1 MEVEVCIS
9 AASVL
14 VHIQSVD
21 LFFLGYA
28 KSDGLFQDEEQDERQ
43 DQGLCRNCY
52 KTDQLGD
59 KAASLTKNT
68 GE

>member
-21 LFFLGYA
+21 LFLLGYT
-28 KSDGLFQDEEQDERQ
+28 KSDGLFQDEEQDKSQ
-43 DQGLCRNCY
+43 DQGIRCNCY

>member
-1 MEVEVCIS
+1 MEVKVCIS

-21 LFFLGYA
+21 LFLLGYA
-28 KSDGLFQDEEQDERQ
+28 KSDGLFQDEEQNERQ
-43 DQGLCRNCY
+43 DQGICRNCY

-59 KAASLTKNT
+59 KAASLAENT
-68 GE
+68 GK